1 MKRRSDGPKRV
12 MVALLGTGKRQNIQT
27 ALFCIVL
34 SLLAG
39 SVLLL
44 LLGKNPLLAY
54 KSILQG
60 AGFFPKAR
68 YAGHRSMLTDFMSL
82 LNYTTPMVFA
92 SLSVAVALRCGLF
105 NICVSGMMVAS
116 GFVASVLLGYSSFSP
131 AVARPLVVLVGLLV
145 GGGIGAVIGWLKYR
159 YNTNEVVVAIMCN
172 YIISYVVSFF
182 IQTRYIDPTTRQSL
196 KIGQNARL
204 TLFDQ
209 VVGDLKMEIPLVL
222 PLAIVCVLL
231 LSFLFSRARLGFELK
246 AVGMNRKASRYAGIA
261 VGKTMVTSMVISGA
275 LAGLAGVSYYLGC
288 FASIQPKVLPS
299 LGFDA
304 IAVALLGNSNP
315 WGCFFASLLVMT
327 ISNGTTYMASTL
339 GVLREIASLITGI
352 LLLFSACGAYLKGL
366 ADRYA
371 EELEEQRILAVKE
384 GGQQ

>member
-1 MKRRSDGPKRV
+1 MKRKGDGCKRAMIRLV
-12 MVALLGTGKRQNIQT
+12 GVGKGQNIKT
-27 ALFCIVL
+27 ALFCI
-34 SLLAG
+34 LLALVAG
-39 SVLLL
+39 SILLL
-44 LLGKNPLLAY
+44 FLGKNPLLAY

-68 YAGHRSMLTDFMSL
+68 YAGHRNMLTDFMSL

-92 SLSVAVALRCGLF
+92 SLSVAIALRCGLF
-105 NICVSGMMVAS
+105 NICVSGMMIAS
-116 GFVASVLLGYSSFSP
+116 GFIATVLLGYSALP
-131 AVARPLVVLVGLLV
+131 AALARPLVVLVGLAS
-145 GGGIGAVIGWLKYR
+145 GAAIGALIGWLKYK
-159 YNTNEVVVAIMCN
+159 YNTNEVVVAIMFN

-182 IQTRYIDPTTRQSL
+182 IQTKFVDPTTRQSL

-209 VVGDLKMEIPLVL
+209 PVGNLKMEIPLVL
-222 PLAIVCVLL
+222 PLAVVCVLL
-231 LSFLFSRARLGFELK
+231 LSFLFSKARLGFELK
-246 AVGMNRKASRYAGIA
+246 AVGMNRKASRYAGIS
-261 VGKTMVTSMVISGA
+261 VGRTMVTSMVISGA
-275 LAGLAGVSYYLGC
+275 LAGLAGVSYYMGC

-304 IAVALLGNSNP
+304 IAVALLGNSTP

-352 LLLFSACGAYLKGL
+352 LLLFSACGAFLKGE
-366 ADRYA
+366 ADRFA
-371 EELEEQRILAVKE
+371 EELEEERIAAVK
-384 GGQQ
+384 GGRA

>member
-1 MKRRSDGPKRV
+1 
-12 MVALLGTGKRQNIQT
+12 
-27 ALFCIVL
+27 
-34 SLLAG
+34 
-39 SVLLL
+39 
-44 LLGKNPLLAY
+44 
-54 KSILQG
+54 
-60 AGFFPKAR
+60 
-68 YAGHRSMLTDFMSL
+68 

-116 GFVASVLLGYSSFSP
+116 GFVASGLLGYSSFSP

>member
-116 GFVASVLLGYSSFSP
+116 GFVASGLLGYSSFSP

>member
-1 MKRRSDGPKRV
+1 MKRKGDGCKRAMIRLV
-12 MVALLGTGKRQNIQT
+12 GVGKGQDIKT
-27 ALFCIVL
+27 ALFCI
-34 SLLAG
+34 LLALVAG
-39 SVLLL
+39 SILLL
-44 LLGKNPLLAY
+44 FLGKNPLLAY

-92 SLSVAVALRCGLF
+92 SLSVAIALRCGLF
-105 NICVSGMMVAS
+105 NICVSGMMIAS
-116 GFVASVLLGYSSFSP
+116 GFIATVLLGYSALP
-131 AVARPLVVLVGLLV
+131 AALARPLVVLVGLAS
-145 GGGIGAVIGWLKYR
+145 GAAIGALIGWLKYK
-159 YNTNEVVVAIMCN
+159 YNTNEVVVAIMFN

-182 IQTRYIDPTTRQSL
+182 IQTKFVDPTTRQSL

-209 VVGDLKMEIPLVL
+209 PVGNLKMEIPLVL
-222 PLAIVCVLL
+222 PLAVVCVLL
-231 LSFLFSRARLGFELK
+231 LSFLFSKARLGFELK
-246 AVGMNRKASRYAGIA
+246 AVGMNRKASRYAGIS
-261 VGKTMVTSMVISGA
+261 VGRTMVTSMVISGA
-275 LAGLAGVSYYLGC
+275 LAGLAGVSYYMGC

-304 IAVALLGNSNP
+304 IAVALLGNSTP

-352 LLLFSACGAYLKGL
+352 LLLFSACGAFLKGE
-366 ADRYA
+366 ADRFA
-371 EELEEQRILAVKE
+371 EELEEERIAAVK
-384 GGQQ
+384 GGRA

>member
-116 GFVASVLLGYSSFSP
+116 GFVASGLLGYSSFSP

-261 VGKTMVTSMVISGA
+261 VGKTMVTSMVISGT

>member
-1 MKRRSDGPKRV
+1 MKRKGDGCKRAMIRLV
-12 MVALLGTGKRQNIQT
+12 GVGKGQNIKT
-27 ALFCIVL
+27 ALFCI
-34 SLLAG
+34 LLALVAG
-39 SVLLL
+39 SILLL
-44 LLGKNPLLAY
+44 FLGKNPLLAY

-68 YAGHRSMLTDFMSL
+68 YAGHRNMLTDFMSL

-92 SLSVAVALRCGLF
+92 SLSVAIALRCGLF
-105 NICVSGMMVAS
+105 NICVSGMMIAS
-116 GFVASVLLGYSSFSP
+116 GFIATVLLGYSALP
-131 AVARPLVVLVGLLV
+131 AALARPLVVLVGLAS
-145 GGGIGAVIGWLKYR
+145 GAAIGALIGWLKYK
-159 YNTNEVVVAIMCN
+159 YNTNEVVVAIMFN

-182 IQTRYIDPTTRQSL
+182 IQTKFVDPTTRQSL

-209 VVGDLKMEIPLVL
+209 PVGNLKMEIPLVL
-222 PLAIVCVLL
+222 PLAVVCVLL
-231 LSFLFSRARLGFELK
+231 LSFLFSKARLGFELK
-246 AVGMNRKASRYAGIA
+246 AVGMNRKASRYAGIS
-261 VGKTMVTSMVISGA
+261 VGRTMVTSMVISGA
-275 LAGLAGVSYYLGC
+275 LAGLAGVSYYMGC

-304 IAVALLGNSNP
+304 IAVALLGNSTP

-352 LLLFSACGAYLKGL
+352 LLLFSACGAFLKG
-366 ADRYA
+366 
-371 EELEEQRILAVKE
+371 E
-384 GGQQ
+384 

>member
-1 MKRRSDGPKRV
+1 MKRKGDGCKRAMIRLV
-12 MVALLGTGKRQNIQT
+12 GVGKGQDIKT
-27 ALFCIVL
+27 ALFCI
-34 SLLAG
+34 LLALVAG
-39 SVLLL
+39 SILLL
-44 LLGKNPLLAY
+44 FLGKNPLLAY

-68 YAGHRSMLTDFMSL
+68 YAGHRNMLTDFMSL

-92 SLSVAVALRCGLF
+92 SLSVAIALRCGLF
-105 NICVSGMMVAS
+105 NICVSGMMIAS
-116 GFVASVLLGYSSFSP
+116 GFIATVLLGYSALP
-131 AVARPLVVLVGLLV
+131 AALARPLVVLVGLAS
-145 GGGIGAVIGWLKYR
+145 GAAIGALIGWLKYK
-159 YNTNEVVVAIMCN
+159 YNTNEVVVAIMFN

-182 IQTRYIDPTTRQSL
+182 IQTKFVDPTTRQSL

-209 VVGDLKMEIPLVL
+209 PVGNLKMEIPLVL
-222 PLAIVCVLL
+222 PLAVVCVLL
-231 LSFLFSRARLGFELK
+231 LSFLFSKARLGFELK
-246 AVGMNRKASRYAGIA
+246 AVGMNRKASRYAGIS
-261 VGKTMVTSMVISGA
+261 VGRTMVTSMVISGA
-275 LAGLAGVSYYLGC
+275 LAGLAGVSYYMGC

-304 IAVALLGNSNP
+304 IAVALLGNSTP

-352 LLLFSACGAYLKGL
+352 LLLFSACGAFLKGE
-366 ADRYA
+366 ADRFA
-371 EELEEQRILAVKE
+371 EELEEERIAAVK
-384 GGQQ
+384 GGRA

>member
-1 MKRRSDGPKRV
+1 MKRKGDGCKRAMIRLV
-12 MVALLGTGKRQNIQT
+12 GVGKGQDIKT
-27 ALFCIVL
+27 ALFCI
-34 SLLAG
+34 LLALVAG
-39 SVLLL
+39 SILLL
-44 LLGKNPLLAY
+44 FLGKNPLLAY

-92 SLSVAVALRCGLF
+92 SLSVAIALRCGLF
-105 NICVSGMMVAS
+105 NICVSGMMIAS
-116 GFVASVLLGYSSFSP
+116 GFIATVLLGYSALP
-131 AVARPLVVLVGLLV
+131 AALARPLVVLVGLAS
-145 GGGIGAVIGWLKYR
+145 GAAIGALIGWLKYK
-159 YNTNEVVVAIMCN
+159 YNTNEVVVAIMFN

-182 IQTRYIDPTTRQSL
+182 IQTKFVDPTTRQSL

-209 VVGDLKMEIPLVL
+209 PVGNLKMEIPLVL
-222 PLAIVCVLL
+222 PLAVVCVLL
-231 LSFLFSRARLGFELK
+231 LSFLFSKARLGFELK
-246 AVGMNRKASRYAGIA
+246 AVGMNRKASRYAGIS
-261 VGKTMVTSMVISGA
+261 VGRTMVTSMVISGA
-275 LAGLAGVSYYLGC
+275 LAGLAGVSYYMGC

-304 IAVALLGNSNP
+304 IAVALLGNSTP

-352 LLLFSACGAYLKGL
+352 LLLFSACGAFLKGRPTGL
-366 ADRYA
+366 PKSWRKR
-371 EELEEQRILAVKE
+371 ESPR
-384 GGQQ
+384 